1 MLKKKINI
9 INFKQ
14 SEKYIMTEKEF
25 LNSLSNGKQ
34 DILQKVLNLLQEMK
48 IDYCLIGGL
57 AVNAYAEPVVSLD
70 IDLIIELIP
79 VNKFLERIKEIFK
92 VESFP
97 HSLNLSSSESDLR
110 IQIQTDKRYQDFIAR
125 SSEKQVMGYKMKVA
139 SLEDVMQGKVWAYMD
154 KQRRESKRQKDLAD
168 IFRLVESYPD
178 LKKLLP
184 DKIKEKF
191 RG

>member
-1 MLKKKINI
+1 
-9 INFKQ
+9 
-14 SEKYIMTEKEF
+14 MTEKEF

-34 DILQKVLNLLQEMK
+34 DILQKVLDLLREMK

-70 IDLIIELIP
+70 VDLIIELIL
-79 VNKFLERIKEIFK
+79 VNKFIERTKEIFR

-97 HSLNLSSSESDLR
+97 HSLNLSSTESDLR
-110 IQIQTDKRYQDFIAR
+110 IQIQTDERYQDFIAR

-139 SLEDVMQGKVWAYMD
+139 SLEDILQGKVWAYMD

-168 IFRLVESYPD
+168 IFRLVEAYPD
-178 LKKLLP
+178 LKGLLP
-184 DKIKEKF
+184 DTIKERF
-191 RG
+191 RE

>member
-1 MLKKKINI
+1 
-9 INFKQ
+9 
-14 SEKYIMTEKEF
+14 MTEKEF

-34 DILQKVLNLLQEMK
+34 DILQKVLNLLRELK

-70 IDLIIELIP
+70 VDLIIELIL
-79 VNKFLERIKEIFK
+79 VNKFLESIKEIFR

-97 HSLNLSSSESDLR
+97 HSLNLSSTESDLR
-110 IQIQTDKRYQDFIAR
+110 IQIQIDERYQDFIAR

-154 KQRRESKRQKDLAD
+154 KQRRESKRLKDLAD
-168 IFRLVESYPD
+168 IFRLVEKYPD
-178 LKKLLP
+178 LKELLP
-184 DKIKEKF
+184 DTIKEKF
-191 RG
+191 